1 MHTEQ
6 HPCKSMQ
13 ATKARRKN
21 ARSIAAAKQKHFWA
35 NFSNRK
41 TEVDKSTS
49 RTADH
54 RIGPASPNAVHRVQ
68 VPEHFLHGFVQVL
81 LQVEDEQSC
90 KERGA
95 VLCLVA
101 VHHLGCV

>member
-21 ARSIAAAKQKHFWA
+21 ARSIAAAKQKHFLA

-41 TEVDKSTS
+41 TEVDKST
-49 RTADH
+49 
-54 RIGPASPNAVHRVQ
+54 NQAVPQDVKS
-68 VPEHFLHGFVQVL
+68 FLCQQL
-81 LQVEDEQSC
+81 
-90 KERGA
+90 RGA
-95 VLCLVA
+95 VLCCIGQCCALPLRAAPNKESCAESAQA
-101 VHHLGCV
+101 VQTQCQP

>member
-41 TEVDKSTS
+41 TEVDKSTNPLPRS
-49 RTADH
+49 LT
-54 RIGPASPNAVHRVQ
+54 PSSPPSLPPLSH
-68 VPEHFLHGFVQVL
+68 L
-81 LQVEDEQSC
+81 LPPS
-90 KERGA
+90 A
-95 VLCLVA
+95 
-101 VHHLGCV
+101 HLWRE

>member
-13 ATKARRKN
+13 ATKARRKK

-41 TEVDKSTS
+41 TEVDKSTNRAMS
-49 RTADH
+49 
-54 RIGPASPNAVHRVQ
+54 
-68 VPEHFLHGFVQVL
+68 
-81 LQVEDEQSC
+81 QSK
-90 KERGA
+90 KE
-95 VLCLVA
+95 LECNKSTTY
-101 VHHLGCV
+101 